1 MNLITIIMD
10 IKQFGLSLKR
20 LCKARAEAKPR
31 LDYAEPQPKVRYNE
45 RLCKVRA
52 EAKPCLD
59 YAEPQPKVRYNELC
73 FRGIAYL
80 IGLLLAFESMLL
92 FACCCVSMIYGE
104 NDLMSFIISFTVCLS
119 ASVVL
124 LVYGRKRKSGPSRY
138 EAYIVVALA
147 WVFFTVFGMFPY
159 LLGDFIPNVTDAFF
173 ETMSGFTTTGATI
186 LDNIESMPHGILFWR
201 SLTQWIGGLGI
212 VCFTIVLLPGFGVSS
227 QMLYLSEATGVTH
240 SKICPKTRIMARY
253 IFMVYILL
261 TGVESVLLM
270 SGGMGMFDAVCHS
283 MATTATGGFS
293 TKQESIAYWH
303 SPYIE
308 YVVSLFMLLSS
319 INFSL
324 YLVAF
329 KSDWKQIR
337 QNLELK
343 WFASSIGLLT
353 IIIGVA
359 LVLNNGY
366 GVEEAFRKALFQVAT
381 CHTSCGFATDDYNL
395 WPPFTWMLLI
405 FAMVSGGCTGST
417 SGGVK
422 NLRLIIIV
430 QCIRNQFR
438 QILHPRAV
446 LPVRAGTLFD
456 NKIVTMVL
464 VFFAVYMA
472 VAFMGWTLL
481 MSCGVGFTEAMSTV
495 ISAMGNVG
503 PGLGSFG
510 PSFSW
515 AAMPDAAK
523 WILSSLMLIGR
534 LEIFGFLLI
543 FYRPTWKGSWS

>member
-1 MNLITIIMD
+1 MD
-10 IKQFGLSLKR
+10 LMQYGVTHNIEDEVSYRF
-20 LCKARAEAKPR
+20 
-31 LDYAEPQPKVRYNE
+31 V
-45 RLCKVRA
+45 
-52 EAKPCLD
+52 
-59 YAEPQPKVRYNELC
+59 
-73 FRGIAYL
+73 AYL

-92 FACCCVSMIYGE
+92 LACCCVSMIYGE
-104 NDLMSFIISFTVCLS
+104 SDLMSFVVSFALCLS
-119 ASVVL
+119 VSAIL
-124 LVYGRKRKSGPSRY
+124 LVYGRRRKCAMSRN
-138 EAYIVVALA
+138 EGYIVVALS
-147 WVFFTVFGMFPY
+147 WVFFSVFGMVPY
-159 LLGDFIPNVTDAFF
+159 LWGGFIPNITDAFF

-212 VCFTIVLLPGFGVSS
+212 VCFTIVLLPGFGASS

-240 SKICPKTRIMARY
+240 NKLCPKTRVMARY

-261 TGVESVLLM
+261 TAVESALLM
-270 SGGMGMFDAVCHS
+270 AGGMGLFDAVCHS
-283 MATTATGGFS
+283 MTTTATGGFS
-293 TKQESIAYWH
+293 TKQASIAYWH

-308 YVVSLFMLLSS
+308 YVVSLFMLLSA

-324 YLVAF
+324 YIVAC
-329 KSDWKQIR
+329 KSKWKQLR
-337 QNLELK
+337 KNTELK
-343 WFASSIGLLT
+343 WFACSVGLLT
-353 IIIGVA
+353 
-359 LVLNNGY
+359 LVISVVLFLNNGY
-366 GVEEAFRKALFQVAT
+366 GVEEAFRKSLFQVAT

-405 FAMVSGGCTGST
+405 FAMLSGGCTGST

-422 NLRLIIIV
+422 NLRLIIIAN
-430 QCIRNQFR
+430 CIRNQFR

-446 LPVRAGTLFD
+446 LPVRAGFPFD
-456 NKIVTMVL
+456 NKLVTTVL
-464 VFFAVYMA
+464 VFFAAYLS
-472 VAFMGWTLL
+472 VAFIGWTLL
-481 MSCGVGFTEAMSTV
+481 MAFGVDFTEAMSTV

-510 PSFSW
+510 PAFSW
-515 AAMPDAAK
+515 AALPDAAK